1 MVSFVLLQIED
12 IIFLVTHGE
21 GVQKGYVIIAWPG
34 NGWGF
39 VVPELALQLLQGR
52 GGDRGGL
59 EVVHTVRLLQREV
72 VTLHKQ
78 QHSLTSHT
86 TLPKLL

>member
-1 MVSFVLLQIED
+1 M
-12 IIFLVTHGE
+12 
-21 GVQKGYVIIAWPG
+21 
-34 NGWGF
+34 F

-59 EVVHTVRLLQREV
+59 EVVHAVRLLQGEV

-78 QHSLTSHT
+78 QHSLTSHV
-86 TLPKLL
+86 TLPSWHYWLLFTSKLLYFYLIFK

>member
-1 MVSFVLLQIED
+1 M
-12 IIFLVTHGE
+12 
-21 GVQKGYVIIAWPG
+21 
-34 NGWGF
+34 F

-59 EVVHTVRLLQREV
+59 EVVHAVRLLQGEV

-78 QHSLTSHT
+78 QHSLTLHV
-86 TLPKLL
+86 TLPSWHYWLLFTVGTPLPVTVGTGTMTDNEVDG